1 MDDVCK
7 KRKERRE
14 RVKKRSTGSHNG
26 ITEGEKNAIQAVI
39 QLDIASN
46 FGFLCRGSCFWGLCC
61 FWKTFYEPRCL
72 IGPNLRHFWLIF
84 NTGSSG
90 KGFKGSNST
99 FRGDFCTSK
108 TDFAMTFGLRLEK
121 DVISVLLSSFFWSI
135 LDEQTAEGIRNV
147 KKFSC
152 ESFQSHFQLKS
163 SPQKHSI
170 AIFSYCSL
178 FRCCIKWFRVNF
190 SPKNF

>member
-99 FRGDFCTSK
+99 FRGVFWTSNRFCNDFWAATGEGRHFSPFIELFLVNFRWANCRGDS
-108 TDFAMTFGLRLEK
+108 ECQE
-121 DVISVLLSSFFWSI
+121 VLLWIVSVPFP
-135 LDEQTAEGIRNV
+135 A
-147 KKFSC
+147 
-152 ESFQSHFQLKS
+152 
-163 SPQKHSI
+163 
-170 AIFSYCSL
+170 
-178 FRCCIKWFRVNF
+178 
-190 SPKNF
+190 